1 MAAAAY
7 YPDSATRLNAALAG
21 MLIAASLL
29 LLFAVPAWLLP
40 ANPWWGLLLA
50 PVALATNTL
59 WSLIHE
65 AIHGHL
71 FARRTLNDAAGRLL
85 CVLYGAPFR
94 ALRVAHLLH
103 HRYSRTRRDR
113 TEVYD
118 RARPSRLAAT
128 VGFYVQLLGGMYFL
142 EVLSSLACLLP
153 RRAID
158 WLAPRLDTHDT
169 TGGLVVRAV
178 REPAALHEMRLDML
192 AILVIFGVATCLYG
206 SNGWMLAAAILARA
220 ALVSIAD
227 NSYHYA
233 TVLEEPRFAMNAGA
247 PRWIGAALLYFN
259 LHGVHHRHPNLP
271 WYALRRQFARDGE
284 RADIGLAACLLRQ
297 LRGPIPLERLAG
309 RSVP

>member
-1 MAAAAY
+1 MLAPTFH
-7 YPDSATRLNAALAG
+7 PDSATRLNATLVA

-29 LLFAVPAWLLP
+29 LLFVVPAWLLP
-40 ANPWWGLLLA
+40 ASPWWGLLLV
-50 PVALATNTL
+50 PVALATNTM

-71 FARRTLNDAAGRLL
+71 FGERRRNDRAGRLL
-85 CVLYGAPFR
+85 CVLYGAPLR

-118 RARPSRLAAT
+118 PARTSRFAAT
-128 VGFYVQLLGGMYFL
+128 AGFYVQLLGGMYFL

-158 WLAPRLDTHDT
+158 RLAPRLDHGDT

-178 REPAALHEMRLDML
+178 REPHALREMRFDML
-192 AILVIFGVATCLYG
+192 AILVVFGLGVWLYG
-206 SNGWMLAAAILARA
+206 SSVWMLGAVILARA

-227 NSYHYA
+227 NSYHYD
-233 TVLEEPRFAMNAGA
+233 TQLEQPRFAMNAGA
-247 PRWIGAALLYFN
+247 PRWMALGLLHFN
-259 LHGVHHRHPNLP
+259 LHGVHHRHPQLP
-271 WYALRRQFARDGE
+271 WFALRAQFERDG
-284 RADIGLAACLLRQ
+284 AQPDIDIATCLLRQ
-297 LRGPIPLERLAG
+297 LRGPIPLHRFTA
-309 RSVP
+309 

>member
-1 MAAAAY
+1 MSSTSFHSDSGIRVNAVLVALLVAA
-7 YPDSATRLNAALAG
+7 N
-21 MLIAASLL
+21 LL
-29 LLFAVPAWLLP
+29 LLFVVPVWLLP
-40 ANPWWGLLLA
+40 ASVWWGLLLV
-50 PVALATNTL
+50 PVALTANTM

-71 FARRTLNDAAGRLL
+71 FAERRWNDCTGRLL

-118 RARPSRLAAT
+118 PARTSRFAAAA
-128 VGFYVQLLGGMYFL
+128 GFFIQLLGGMYL
-142 EVLSSLACLLP
+142 IEVLSSLACLLP

-158 WLAPRLDTHDT
+158 WLAPRLEHPDS

-178 REPAALHEMRLDML
+178 REPRALREMRLDTL
-192 AILVIFGVATCLYG
+192 AIPAVFGLAIWFYG
-206 SNGWMLAAAILARA
+206 ANVWMLATVVLARA

-233 TVLEEPRFAMNAGA
+233 TVLEQPRLAMNAHA
-247 PRWIGAALLYFN
+247 PRWIAAALLHFN
-259 LHGVHHRHPNLP
+259 LHGVHHRYPHLP
-271 WYALRRQFARDGE
+271 WFALRAQFEREGG
-284 RADIGLAACLLRQ
+284 RADIDLATCFLRQ
-297 LRGPIPLERLAG
+297 LRGPIPLDRLSA
-309 RSVP
+309 